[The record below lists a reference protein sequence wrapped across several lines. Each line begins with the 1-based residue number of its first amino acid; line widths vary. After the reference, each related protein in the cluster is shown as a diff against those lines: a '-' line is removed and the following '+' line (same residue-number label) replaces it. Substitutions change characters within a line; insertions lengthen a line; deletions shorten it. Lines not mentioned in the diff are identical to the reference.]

1 MTWMPASTWT
11 PPAATSS
18 SPSSSSSRRSLAAW
32 NGASPSWRTKPNRA
46 AHRGC
51 PASSPAPARN
61 LRPPSSPGSPGPM
74 AFPVDGW
81 PPPTGWSTRWR
92 AAPIAGPRCPAAGP
106 IAPGRSSTCPG
117 VPAHVTEHVFIAL
130 GLSPLPA
137 QLPPPGGAG
146 RGGLGE
152 AALGGQPGQPDR
164 HPAGGGEAAHPQ
176 HPMVSAHRPPSCASA
191 WAPSS
196 PPSIAWRNRPG
207 PRCRASW
214 SASAAAPWS
223 TPMRPAG
230 GRTAPTAMCGRSARP
245 PTATSCGVAAAS
257 RWWMKSSATG
267 SRGVLVCDF
276 YAAYHPY
283 DGPKQRCWAHL
294 LRDIHDLQGLYPDDG
309 QLAQWAEAGPRA
321 LR

>member
-51 PASSPAPARN
+51 PASSPGPARN

-81 PPPTGWSTRWR
+81 PPPTGWSREL
-92 AAPIAGPRCPAAGP
+92 PRLRDPVIRRLDP
-106 IAPGRSSTCPG
+106 SHPVIDLPR
-117 VPAHVTEHVFIAL
+117 VPAQVTEHVFIA
-130 GLSPLPA
+130 GLSPCRRNC
-137 QLPPPGGAG
+137 PPGGAG

-176 HPMVSAHRPPSCASA
+176 HPMVSAQSTSCASA

-223 TPMRPAG
+223 TPMRPAAQMDYEENGANGHVWIWG
-230 GRTAPTAMCGRSARP
+230 GIVHSRVRAAPTAPVWP
-245 PTATSCGVAAAS
+245 PPPAS
-257 RWWMKSSATG
+257 RGEVRRGGPSPAESLSQASGGWCMLQRMPTPAPRRTTTLR
-267 SRGVLVCDF
+267 SR
-276 YAAYHPY
+276 
-283 DGPKQRCWAHL
+283 
-294 LRDIHDLQGLYPDDG
+294 
-309 QLAQWAEAGPRA
+309 AGRTEKG
-321 LR
+321 